1 MLLSAALLF
10 FSGFCSWH
18 VPLRCMLHELPDE
31 PIGVSL
37 LALGMPA
44 PEDTRAYTS
53 FLIWGAAPPQH
64 LRHREVRVIAVN
76 PGPVRRDCAFHWSA
90 NAEYTRKHVMNLLNS
105 HGSWAGDEVVAQVWS
120 RFQEHH
126 WLLLQHADTESFAVA
141 I

>member
-1 MLLSAALLF
+1 MLYGHQTTTQEGRFWELSCGPVCQTQCPNNNNNNNVFTQTQMLLSAALLF

-53 FLIWGAAPPQH
+53 FLI
-64 LRHREVRVIAVN
+64 
-76 PGPVRRDCAFHWSA
+76 
-90 NAEYTRKHVMNLLNS
+90 
-105 HGSWAGDEVVAQVWS
+105 
-120 RFQEHH
+120 
-126 WLLLQHADTESFAVA
+126 
-141 I
+141 